1 MPLQIP
7 EMNSLLNFNLG
18 QLDLTKLSNS
28 EIAALRSVL
37 TPRMTKYIP
46 HTPTPKQA
54 AFMLL
59 DCKEA
64 FYGGAAGGG

>member
-1 MPLQIP
+1 MTS
-7 EMNSLLNFNLG
+7 NVLNGINLG
-18 QLDLTKLSNS
+18 RLDLTKLSNS
-28 EIAALRSVL
+28 EMAALRAVL
-37 TPRMTKYIP
+37 TPKMTKYIP